1 MRRLIA
7 VMCVLG
13 GMTALMGCDWSSG
26 GGVTSWN
33 SSYNWVN
40 FSGVYRGLNGGILV
54 TDYTS
59 TPGAPGVTNSVLN
72 ETVGTTTGSSTVFNG
87 VVNKRPVIP
96 GSFSVSTAGYQLQD
110 NGDGTLSGSGATGS
124 IDYGTG
130 AWSFDLGGSQPFPD
144 AGQPI
149 RASYQYT
156 VSGTS
161 GSGAPGR
168 GSTGKTVY
176 SFTVFQ
182 EGQLLQITDNNG
194 AVYSGNFGSVR
205 SSGGGESGSS
215 ISAGSSVIAQFVA
228 EGVSAANQQVKMVGT
243 FQGVVSGG
251 GDSFSLADR
260 RMFGTW
266 IEAGGRT
273 GDINGQ
279 ASPVS
284 IIVPTET
291 VTVQQQQ

>member
-72 ETVGTTTGSSTVFNG
+72 EMVATGTGAQTVFNG
-87 VVNKRPVIP
+87 VVNKRPVVP
-96 GSFSVSTAGYQLQD
+96 GSFSLSTFGFQLQD
-110 NGDGTLSGSGATGS
+110 NGDGSLSGTGASGS

-130 AWSFDLGGSQPFPD
+130 AWSADFGAAAPDLGAPV
-144 AGQPI
+144 
-149 RASYQYT
+149 RASYQYS
-156 VSGTS
+156 VSATG
-161 GSGAPGR
+161 GSGGPGR
-168 GSTGKTVY
+168 GTTGKTVY

-205 SSGGGESGSS
+205 SSGGAEAGSGV
-215 ISAGSSVIAQFVA
+215 SAGTTVIAQFVA

-243 FQGVVSGG
+243 FQGIVSGG

-284 IIVPTET
+284 IVVPAET
-291 VTVQQQQ
+291 STIQQ